1 MGPDPAVAAVRV
13 AVRRCLAAAAG
24 AGPVVVACSGGAD
37 SLALAAATVHEC
49 RGTGRPVVGATVD
62 HALQEGS
69 AERAATVVGQLAGLG
84 VDETLTARVRVQ
96 AAGQGVEAAAREA
109 RYAVLEEVAARVGS
123 RVVLLGH
130 TLDDQAETVLLGLA
144 RGSGG
149 RSIAGMRRSFPP
161 FHRPL
166 LDLRREQTVQAC
178 RAEGL
183 SVWDDPHNEDP
194 RFTRARVRHRVL
206 PVLESELGPGVTAAL
221 ARTADMLQEDLVA
234 LDRITDAA
242 YDAAVQT
249 VGEGTGPDVQVQVQ
263 VLETLDPAVRR
274 RVLHRVAL
282 AAGAPADELF
292 RVHVLAVEELVTA
305 WRGQRMVQL
314 PGHRVARRTGST
326 IVVGPAAVAG

>member
-1 MGPDPAVAAVRV
+1 MAGPPHAVAVLRH
-13 AVRRCLAAAAG
+13 AVRRGLRSSPQ
-24 AGPVVVACSGGAD
+24 PVLVACSGGAD
-37 SLALAAATVHEC
+37 SVALAAALAFE
-49 RGTGRPVVGATVD
+49 GRQAGVRVGGVTVD
-62 HALQEGS
+62 HGLQPGS
-69 AERAATVVGQLAGLG
+69 ADRAEVTAGLLRG
-84 VDETLTARVRVQ
+84 LALDPVLVRRAQVG
-96 AAGQGVEAAAREA
+96 AEGGPEGAAREA